1 MPLVAC
7 GSGNAPTSVAIESV
21 QTLPDLG
28 FRAKQIHMGIPTYGR
43 PMMGEA
49 YRYDYRRYYSKPD
62 ENGLAGVMT
71 FAAHCDLP
79 ASNEMSLHNTVARA
93 CADKL
98 SDAQ

>member
-7 GSGNAPTSVAIESV
+7 GSGNAPTSVAIE
-21 QTLPDLG
+21 
-28 FRAKQIHMGIPTYGR
+28 
-43 PMMGEA
+43 
-49 YRYDYRRYYSKPD
+49 
-62 ENGLAGVMT
+62 NGLGGVMT

-79 ASNEMSLHNTVARA
+79 ASNEMSLHNAVARA

>member
-1 MPLVAC
+1 
-7 GSGNAPTSVAIESV
+7 
-21 QTLPDLG
+21 
-28 FRAKQIHMGIPTYGR
+28 MGIPTYGR

-62 ENGLAGVMT
+62 ENGMYYDESNGLTISFNTYDTVYEKTVWAIENGLGNVMT

-79 ASNEMSLHNTVARA
+79 ASNEMSLHNAVAQA